1 MGKGGKMDKDTEKI
15 VREIYEDMKK
25 ELVSLDWYWVKQEAE
40 AQLAGKSPSGSIG
53 GSIQDHLKKA
63 GKL

>member
-1 MGKGGKMDKDTEKI
+1 MDKDTEEI
-15 VREIYEDMKK
+15 VRAIYEDIKK
-25 ELVSLDWYWVKQEAE
+25 EWPSLDWFWVKREAE

-53 GSIQDHLKKA
+53 SSIQDHLKKA